1 MQPASQ
7 TYYNTR
13 LLKITEDNN
22 LRKLLADCPNYREPR
37 RINFRKSYFEIDLTF
52 KACIENMFTKN
63 KLKTSIRTPWRE
75 SVLTM
80 VTERIKKLKQKIQ
93 LKQIKPV
100 LCDPDVKS
108 YLEALHKRFVVVIIY
123 KGGNYFAFIYK
134 KILHL

>member
-1 MQPASQ
+1 MS
-7 TYYNTR
+7 T
-13 LLKITEDNN
+13 I
-22 LRKLLADCPNYREPR
+22 
-37 RINFRKSYFEIDLTF
+37 
-52 KACIENMFTKN
+52 N

-93 LKQIKPV
+93 LKQTKPV
-100 LCDPDVKS
+100 LCDFDVKS
-108 YLEALHKRFVVVIIY
+108 YPEALHKRFVVVITY